1 MYQVENIASKQICPD
16 DDIAAY
22 VDGELSVE
30 AESAF
35 EQHVSECETC
45 AHGLLDQRQFLAA
58 LTASLDDTSSVQLPA
73 DFTKRV
79 VSNAESTVAG
89 VRRPNELLTA
99 VCITAA
105 LFVFSLFAFGGEAF
119 AVATTAGAVGER
131 VLALGLFILRMA
143 GGLAF
148 AIAVISRSLVSSFEP
163 VGLIIVVIVLFAAV
177 FVFYSS
183 GRLTGRR
190 GT

>member
-1 MYQVENIASKQICPD
+1 MYQVEKNDSKHICPN

-22 VDGELSVE
+22 VDGELSAE
-30 AESAF
+30 AETAF
-35 EQHVSECETC
+35 ERHISECEAC
-45 AHGLLDQRQFLAA
+45 ARGLLDQRQFLAA
-58 LTASLDDTSSVQLPA
+58 LTASFDDASSIQMPA

-105 LFVFSLFAFGGEAF
+105 LFSFSLFAFGGEAF
-119 AVATTAGAVGER
+119 AIAITVEALGER
-131 VLALGLFILRMA
+131 VLALGLFVLRMA

-163 VGLIIVVIVLFAAV
+163 AGLILLVTMLFAAV